1 MGDHSNGGGEVFAAS
16 QLLTGFSGGDVM
28 TMIGSS
34 NTRVELL
41 SLKMQLTSTSTAPL
55 AQSAAVEIYRGTTST
70 GGGGATVTPANL
82 QPWARAAA
90 VTVLGQPSAGNST
103 ASATRIDACGFE
115 IGSGNYSYE
124 PCIPPILSASQNM
137 HIRTSAWSTAATL
150 NLAMT
155 LTFREIGKLPV

>member
-1 MGDHSNGGGEVFAAS
+1 MSDHGNGGEVFAAS
-16 QLLTGFSGGDVM
+16 QILTGFSGGDVM
-28 TMIGSS
+28 TLIGSS

-41 SLKMQLTSTSTAPL
+41 SLRMQLTSTSTAPL

-70 GGGGATVTPANL
+70 GGGGATILPTNL

-103 ASATRIDACGFE
+103 ASAARIDAGGFSVGE
-115 IGSGNYSYE
+115 GDYCYE
-124 PCIPPILSASQNM
+124 PCPKPILSASQNM

-155 LTFREIGKLPV
+155 LTFREIGKLPL